1 MSFVFYFT
9 EVVSYL
15 SDSLQNAKTTWT
27 VV

>member
-15 SDSLQNAKTTWT
+15 SDSLQNAKTT
-27 VV
+27 